1 MHGSGAYSNLRPLL
15 CKNYLANFSEQN
27 FTNKAFQHQNSVQ
40 MPFKCFKF
48 SRIRL
53 SLLQMFCEIL
63 AAITTKQNV
72 SKKGTK
78 IKRNNLATL
87 AWESKLS

>member
-1 MHGSGAYSNLRPLL
+1 MHGSRAYSNLRPLL

-40 MPFKCFKF
+40 MSFKCFKF

-53 SLLQMFCEIL
+53 SLSQMFCEIL
-63 AAITTKQNV
+63 AAITTKQNI
-72 SKKGTK
+72 SKKGILK
-78 IKRNNLATL
+78 KEQRQKEIILQH
-87 AWESKLS
+87 